1 MSPAG
6 FLKLYALTV
15 PLLLVADAVWL
26 GIVAR
31 AFYRRQLG
39 ELLRPDVRWGAAVA
53 FYLLF
58 VAGLLVLAVAPA
70 LERQSLA
77 RAAGLGALFGLVAY
91 ATYDLTNLATLRGF
105 PVVVAVVDLVWGT
118 ALAAGLAAAAFKLAG
133 VLR

>member
-58 VAGLLVLAVAPA
+58 VAGLLVLAVGPA

-118 ALAAGLAAAAFKLAG
+118 ALAAGLATAAFKLAG

>member
-58 VAGLLVLAVAPA
+58 VAGLLVLAVGPA